1 MLFNSIEF
9 LYFIF
14 LFYLFTV
21 FFSKYWKIIFIIF
34 SAIFYSF
41 WNKYFL
47 IFFYFIGFQGYLF
60 SWLITRY
67 RKKSH
72 LYTFISITISILILC
87 FFKYGNYFINDLKK
101 ILNSSEESK
110 IVTYIL
116 MPVGIS
122 FYTFQIISY
131 VIDINNK
138 KVKLPCIKDYLI
150 FFSFFPHLVAGPILK
165 ARRFL
170 PQINNGI
177 SFNIKNIKK
186 GIILI
191 AWGYFLKSSLADN
204 LSYYVDTNFNNLIG
218 SNSVSI
224 LLSIFFFSFQIYG
237 DFAGYSLIAIG
248 ICKTFSFHVPA
259 NFNVPYLASSF
270 KEFWNRWHIS
280 LSTFL
285 KEYVYIPLGG
295 NKKNTMHT
303 YKNIIFTMTI
313 GGLWHGSSLN
323 FFFWGFFQGLFISFE
338 KFFNK
343 ICKFKIFKILKI
355 LIIFFIITILWVLFR
370 FNNLEDIRLIIFRI
384 IEFNNLDLNQIK
396 MKFLAVKCL
405 TLVLLVLLADILIT
419 KKKFIKILK
428 NDFVYGCT
436 LALIIFALI
445 TSGEFTGNA
454 FIYFQF

>member
-1 MLFNSIEF
+1 M
-9 LYFIF
+9 
-14 LFYLFTV
+14 
-21 FFSKYWKIIFIIF
+21 
-34 SAIFYSF
+34 
-41 WNKYFL
+41 
-47 IFFYFIGFQGYLF
+47 
-60 SWLITRY
+60 
-67 RKKSH
+67 
-72 LYTFISITISILILC
+72 
-87 FFKYGNYFINDLKK
+87 
-101 ILNSSEESK
+101 
-110 IVTYIL
+110 
-116 MPVGIS
+116 
-122 FYTFQIISY
+122 
-131 VIDINNK
+131 
-138 KVKLPCIKDYLI
+138 
-150 FFSFFPHLVAGPILK
+150 
-165 ARRFL
+165 
-170 PQINNGI
+170 
-177 SFNIKNIKK
+177 
-186 GIILI
+186 
-191 AWGYFLKSSLADN
+191 
-204 LSYYVDTNFNNLIG
+204 
-218 SNSVSI
+218 
-224 LLSIFFFSFQIYG
+224 
-237 DFAGYSLIAIG
+237 IAIG

-270 KEFWNRWHIS
+270 KEFWKRWHIS

-323 FFFWGFFQGLFISFE
+323 FFFWGFFQGLFISSE

-396 MKFLAVKCL
+396 MKFLAAKCL
-405 TLVLLVLLADILIT
+405 TLVVLVLLADILIT

-428 NDFVYGCT
+428 NDFIYGCT